1 MKTIRVLFEKTS
13 RAIYI
18 SHLDLT
24 RAMGRA
30 LARSELPVWYTEGF
44 HPHLYMTFALPLSLG
59 ITGLCETMDFRL
71 TDDAFPLEEVTPRL
85 DAALP
90 EGLHA
95 VRAWEPVL
103 PPKEIFW
110 ADYRVEMR
118 CAYPEAK
125 KAFETLAAL
134 PEVETEKRSK
144 KGWRTVDIRP
154 MFEVL
159 SVEESERGALA
170 LLRCRAGVEINL
182 NPMLVLENLTKLTG
196 FSPVTAKISR
206 VAVWTEELSVF
217 R

>member
-1 MKTIRVLFEKTS
+1 MKTIRVLFHKTG

-30 LARSELPVWYTEGF
+30 LARTQLPVWYTEGF

-59 ITGLCETMDFRL
+59 VEGLCETMDFWL
-71 TDDAFPLEEVTPRL
+71 TEEVPFDEVTARL

-110 ADYRVEMR
+110 ADYCVAMR
-118 CAYPEAK
+118 CEETAAK
-125 KAFETLAAL
+125 AAFSALAAL
-134 PEVETEKRSK
+134 TELPMEKRSK
-144 KGWRTVDIRP
+144 KGIRTVDIRP
-154 MFEVL
+154 LFEVV
-159 SVEESERGALA
+159 SVESAPSGVKA

-182 NPMLVLENLTKLTG
+182 NPSLVLDALTERTG
-196 FSPVTAKISR
+196 FSPVASHIVR
-206 VAVWTEELSVF
+206 IAVKTENLSDF
-217 R
+217 I